1 MAKRESEALDNFAY
15 VQAMKRVSARSA
27 IKPRVHQSTGDE
39 MPGDSA
45 PEGDVAT
52 ADTVKPAATPTRAA
66 SRVAVP
72 TKRLVICYA
81 CGYSHTLSGRM
92 HNSLCPKCK
101 TNLLTDDVTVSGKRT
116 EDILTIGN
124 VMIGPEAEFD
134 PRLRITGQNVILDGD
149 VRALASITAT
159 ESLEIRTG
167 AKFEGVEI
175 QNKTGK
181 VVIAASCTVALDTPF
196 VCDVLDIYGHLKA
209 SVKVANSARLY
220 AGSFLEGSFH
230 GPTLLVDEG
239 AGLVGDVDLSPLYKK
254 VPAIATPSKTL
265 RKAATVLANALIL
278 GLGLVASFV
287 CCVLNT

>member
-15 VQAMKRVSARSA
+15 VQAMKRVSERSA

-45 PEGDVAT
+45 PESDVAT
-52 ADTVKPAATPTRAA
+52 AGTVKPAATPTRAA

-101 TNLLTDDVTVSGKRT
+101 TNLLTDDITVSGKRT

-124 VMIGPEAEFD
+124 VLIGPEAEFD
-134 PRLRITGQNVILDGD
+134 PGLRITGQNVILDGD
-149 VRALASITAT
+149 VRALTSITTT

-167 AKFEGVEI
+167 AKFEGIEI
-175 QNKTGK
+175 LNKTGK
-181 VVIAASCTVALDTPF
+181 VVIAADCIVTLDTPF

-209 SVKVANSARLY
+209 SVKVANSAHLH
-220 AGSFLEGSFH
+220 AGGFLEGSFH

-239 AGLVGDVDLSPLYKK
+239 AGLVADVDLSPLYKK

-265 RKAATVLANALIL
+265 RKAATILANALIL
-278 GLGLVASFV
+278 GIGLVASFV